1 MTNEELKMCARCQIR
16 WERDKAME
24 QLEEHHIP
32 FMCVAE
38 DVVEV
43 VRCKDCTY
51 WDEAKVNSKGF
62 LICPASGME
71 IFEIDYCSYGERRE
85 E

>member
-16 WERDKAME
+16 WERDRAME

-32 FMCVAE
+32 FMCIAE

-43 VRCKDCTY
+43 VRCRDCEY
-51 WDEAKVNSKGF
+51 WKPIDEHFGNCHNGCHDENWF
-62 LICPASGME
+62 CCDG
-71 IFEIDYCSYGERRE
+71 DRRE